1 MTINKIKKQNT
12 KWLNKIVFCTCNVIT
27 ILNINFRAG
36 NKGYAY
42 TLVSPDQ
49 EKFAGDLIRALEAS
63 NVPVPESLRTIW
75 LRYQA
80 KQAAVSS
87 IKLYLENINVMLSF
101 LILLSTVKMLYKV
114 FVYLKQM

>member
-1 MTINKIKKQNT
+1 MS
-12 KWLNKIVFCTCNVIT
+12 LNS
-27 ILNINFRAG
+27 RAG

-63 NVPVPESLRTIW
+63 NVSVPESLRTIW

-80 KQAAVSS
+80 KQAAVS
-87 IKLYLENINVMLSF
+87 NVKN
-101 LILLSTVKMLYKV
+101 VRY
-114 FVYLKQM
+114 